1 MFYYPYVVYK
11 VAWAQQVLSE
21 HILKQVEIPQHDIEE
36 FHDAVRHK
44 GSLSMEIYMKDCK
57 NISTREDPKF
67 VVTERFMRIFNRDFL
82 KFLRG
87 YLDARHIAINRRIW
101 RQTVSLLTQYTKDQF
116 IQFTPG
122 RLTRAN
128 IIKIRRES

>member
-21 HILKQVEIPQHDIEE
+21 HILKQAEIPQYDIEE
-36 FHDAVRHK
+36 FQDAIRRK
-44 GSLSMEIYMKDCK
+44 GSISMEIYMKDCK

-82 KFLRG
+82 KFLRD
-87 YLDARHIAINRRIW
+87 YLDARHIAVNKRAW
-101 RQTVSLLTQYTKDQF
+101 RKGIQILNEYTKDQF
-116 IQFTPG
+116 IRFKPE
-122 RLTRAN
+122 RMTRSA
-128 IIKIRRES
+128 IIKHRRER